1 MEKTKTREKTKKKNN
16 ANHTRKN
23 KPPMYTLSQKQ
34 NIVQEINPIS
44 SLEIDAEFQL
54 LRELKCKGAIA
65 ASAGVV
71 LGNKVVDFFTFIER
85 LATKG
90 HVGVDFYTFWFNR
103 AHYRRLDYVKNM
115 LEYYRSRDISEI
127 RKWKYIFNLYFSS
140 ISIFRPVM
148 SMEVYCKFRPKIG
161 VLDPTMG
168 WGGRLVGACALDLP
182 KYIGIDS
189 NNKLDPLYRE
199 MSAFLRKTTKTKIEL
214 FFQDALTVDY
224 SKLEYDMVFT
234 SPPYYN
240 IEVYSGMKEKTKEEW
255 NTGFYK
261 PLFERTWKH
270 MRSPGYYCLNI
281 PSEVYDSACVPIL
294 GKSWKKILL
303 KKRGRGVNSYEEY
316 IYVWQK

>member
-1 MEKTKTREKTKKKNN
+1 MKTKKERKKTNTTEKRKKEKNP
-16 ANHTRKN
+16 T
-23 KPPMYTLSQKQ
+23 YTLEKKQKM
-34 NIVQEINPIS
+34 VQELNPIS
-44 SLEIDAEFQL
+44 SLEIDVEFSK

-71 LGNKVVDFFTFIER
+71 LGNKVVDYFTMIER

-90 HVGVDFYTFWFNR
+90 HVGVDFYTFWYNR

-115 LEYYRSRDISEI
+115 LKYYESRDIAEI

-148 SMEVYCKFRPKIG
+148 SMEVYCKFVPKIG

-182 KYIGIDS
+182 KYIGIDM
-189 NNKLDPLYRE
+189 NKKLDMPYRE
-199 MSAFLRKTTKTKIEL
+199 MCAFLQKTTKTKIEL

-224 SKLEYDMVFT
+224 SKLDYDMVFT

-240 IEVYSGMKEKTKEEW
+240 IEIYSGMTEKSKEEW
-255 NTGFYK
+255 NTNFYK
-261 PLFERTWKH
+261 PLFERTWKS

-281 PSEVYDSACVPIL
+281 PLEVYDSACVPTL
-294 GKSWKKILL
+294 GKYWKKILL
-303 KKRGRGVNSYEEY
+303 KKRGRGVNGYEEY
-316 IYVWQK
+316 IYVWKK